1 MANQKKPSGI
11 EGFEEVIE
19 MWGGDVEKAKKRA
32 RGSGKDDTLSEAHLL
47 YNFLE
52 VEQNRLNIVDQFLTT
67 KLSNM
72 VKFNQC
78 ENLTKIQNEKI
89 ILVRDELSKKLGR
102 PDSPMN
108 ESLGRIFDT
117 IFGLRK

>member
-1 MANQKKPSGI
+1 MGNQKKPSGI

-32 RGSGKDDTLSEAHLL
+32 RSSKDDTLNEAHLL

-52 VEQNRLNIVDQFLTT
+52 IEQNRLNIIDQFLTT
-67 KLSNM
+67 KLDNM

-78 ENLTKIQNEKI
+78 KNLTKIQNEKI
-89 ILVRDELSKKLGR
+89 FLVREELKKKLGQ
-102 PDSPMN
+102 PNSPLN
-108 ESLGRIFDT
+108 SNLGRIFDT
-117 IFGLRK
+117 LFGVRK